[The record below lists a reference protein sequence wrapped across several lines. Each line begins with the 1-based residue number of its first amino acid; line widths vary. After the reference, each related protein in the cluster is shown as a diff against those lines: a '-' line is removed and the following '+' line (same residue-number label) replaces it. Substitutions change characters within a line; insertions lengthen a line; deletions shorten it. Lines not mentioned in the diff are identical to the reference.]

1 MSRIPRFPDNPFAD
15 GGEVVSLTRRPKITV
30 SLILYKGDKFEN
42 KIIGIVRF
50 EVFNAFPM
58 KIHILRDG
66 MCC

>member
-1 MSRIPRFPDNPFAD
+1 MSRIPRCPGNPFTD
-15 GGEVVSLTRRPKITV
+15 SGEIVGLTSRPKITF
-30 SLILYKGDKFEN
+30 SLVLNKGDKFEN

-50 EVFNAFPM
+50 EVFNALPM